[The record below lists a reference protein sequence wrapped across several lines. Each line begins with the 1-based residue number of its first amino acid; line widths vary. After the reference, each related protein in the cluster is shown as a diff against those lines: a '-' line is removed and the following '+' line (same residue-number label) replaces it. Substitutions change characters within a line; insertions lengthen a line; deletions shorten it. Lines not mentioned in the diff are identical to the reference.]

1 VTDRSVRYGFRLG
14 RFAGIDVCVDWS
26 LLIAFWLIASSLAFG
41 LLPAWHPDWS
51 ELHAAGTA
59 LAAALLFFASVLAHE
74 LSHALVGRRYGIP
87 VERIVLF
94 IFGGVAELGREPRN
108 WRAELWMA
116 IIGPITSIVLGAGF
130 VLLAIG
136 TAEQL
141 PTATQ
146 EFESWFA
153 QLDTAPTLLLWLGQ
167 VNLILALFNLVPA
180 FPLDGGRVLRAV
192 LWGVTGSLH
201 KATHWASLGGQA
213 FAWLLMGVGL
223 AMIFGANVPLLGSG
237 PVGGLWLAFI
247 GWFLN
252 NAALTSYRQL
262 VMQETLQDVPVR
274 RLMLGEFVT
283 VSPAMT
289 VAELV
294 NERLLPGPQ
303 RACPVLDDGRLAG
316 IVTLR
321 DVQKINRAAWMTTTV
336 AEIMTPA
343 ARLVTAKP
351 ADDAFE
357 ALVRLGRADVNQLPV
372 LENGHLRGLLRRED
386 LINWLTLYG
395 EHSLA
400 AGAPR

>member
-1 VTDRSVRYGFRLG
+1 
-14 RFAGIDVCVDWS
+14 
-26 LLIAFWLIASSLAFG
+26 
-41 LLPAWHPDWS
+41 
-51 ELHAAGTA
+51 
-59 LAAALLFFASVLAHE
+59 
-74 LSHALVGRRYGIP
+74 
-87 VERIVLF
+87 
-94 IFGGVAELGREPRN
+94 
-108 WRAELWMA
+108 
-116 IIGPITSIVLGAGF
+116 
-130 VLLAIG
+130 
-136 TAEQL
+136 
-141 PTATQ
+141 
-146 EFESWFA
+146 
-153 QLDTAPTLLLWLGQ
+153 
-167 VNLILALFNLVPA
+167 
-180 FPLDGGRVLRAV
+180 
-192 LWGVTGSLH
+192 
-201 KATHWASLGGQA
+201 
-213 FAWLLMGVGL
+213 
-223 AMIFGANVPLLGSG
+223 
-237 PVGGLWLAFI
+237 LWLAFI

-372 LENGHLRGLLRRED
+372 LDNGRLRGLLRRED

-395 EHSLA
+395 VHSLA